1 MKVKLLI
8 LFLMLLIPILSNN
21 IGYFLFKNNDNKEF
35 SGEINDSFDIKNYV
49 LNSFKKYNKNINTK
63 TVNKFI
69 EVCDS
74 FKIKNNIKTLTAQ
87 ICLESG
93 AKQTLNG
100 KTLESSGNALGISQV
115 TPYTAYLFFKNII
128 SKDDRLL
135 KDLGGS
141 DYKNILVTNDKK
153 LRRKKVQKW
162 LCNET
167 NNLIMYGYLM
177 NHCIIKYGGL
187 KNSLVVYSKGPYF
200 LRKSLKSN
208 IELDSLH
215 YISSIRIIEK
225 SLKTLTNKNI

>member
-1 MKVKLLI
+1 MKIKLLI
-8 LFLMLLIPILSNN
+8 LSLILITPFLGNNLGNILFIKDINGMDNLDEKDN
-21 IGYFLFKNNDNKEF
+21 I
-35 SGEINDSFDIKNYV
+35 EIFDVNSYV
-49 LNSFKKYNKNINTK
+49 LESFKKYNKNIKIK
-63 TVNKFI
+63 TVKKFI

-74 FKIKNNIKTLTAQ
+74 FKINDNIKTLTAQ

-93 AKQTLNG
+93 AKQSLNG

-115 TPYTAYLFFKNII
+115 TPYTAYLFFKNVI
-128 SKDDRLL
+128 SKNDKLL
-135 KDLGGS
+135 SQLGGS
-141 DYKNILVTNDKK
+141 DYKNILITNDSK

-200 LRKSLKSN
+200 LRKSLNSN
-208 IELDSLH
+208 VKLDTLH
-215 YISSIRIIEK
+215 YISSIKKIE
-225 SLKTLTNKNI
+225 KTLTN

>member
-1 MKVKLLI
+1 MKIKLSILSLI
-8 LFLMLLIPILSNN
+8 LITPFLGNNLGNILFTKDVDGFNKDDKDN
-21 IGYFLFKNNDNKEF
+21 I
-35 SGEINDSFDIKNYV
+35 EIFDVNSYV
-49 LNSFKKYNKNINTK
+49 LESFKKYNKNIKIK
-63 TVNKFI
+63 TVKKFI

-74 FKIKNNIKTLTAQ
+74 FKINKNIKTLTAQ

-93 AKQTLNG
+93 AKQSLNG

-115 TPYTAYLFFKNII
+115 TPYTAYLFFKNVI
-128 SKDDRLL
+128 SKNDKLL
-135 KDLGGS
+135 NQLGGS
-141 DYKNILVTNDKK
+141 DYKNILITNDSK

-200 LRKSLKSN
+200 LRKRRSAIYPQNSSSRSYKNGRNLSQDYKS
-208 IELDSLH
+208 
-215 YISSIRIIEK
+215 K
-225 SLKTLTNKNI
+225 

>member
-1 MKVKLLI
+1 MTP
-8 LFLMLLIPILSNN
+8 FLGNN
-21 IGYFLFKNNDNKEF
+21 LDNISFIKDVYYLNNLDKKDNI
-35 SGEINDSFDIKNYV
+35 EIFDVNSYV
-49 LNSFKKYNKNINTK
+49 LESFKKYNKKIKIK
-63 TVNKFI
+63 TVKKFI

-74 FKIKNNIKTLTAQ
+74 FNIDKNIKTLTAQ

-115 TPYTAYLFFKNII
+115 TPYTAYLYFKNVI
-128 SKDDRLL
+128 SKNDKLL
-135 KDLGGS
+135 NQLGGS
-141 DYKNILVTNDKK
+141 DYKNILNTNDSK

-162 LCNET
+162 LSNET

-177 NHCIIKYGGL
+177 SRGIFKYGGL

-208 IELDSLH
+208 VKLDTLH
-215 YISSIRIIEK
+215 YISSIRKIE
-225 SLKTLTNKNI
+225 KTLTD

>member
-1 MKVKLLI
+1 MKIKLLI
-8 LFLMLLIPILSNN
+8 LSLILITPFLGNNLGNILFIKDINGMDNLDEKDN
-21 IGYFLFKNNDNKEF
+21 I
-35 SGEINDSFDIKNYV
+35 EIFDVNSYV
-49 LNSFKKYNKNINTK
+49 LESFKKYNKNIKIK
-63 TVNKFI
+63 TVKKFI

-74 FKIKNNIKTLTAQ
+74 FKINDNIKTLTAQ

-93 AKQTLNG
+93 AKQSLNG

-115 TPYTAYLFFKNII
+115 TPYTAYLFFKNVI
-128 SKDDRLL
+128 SKNDKLL
-135 KDLGGS
+135 SQLGGS
-141 DYKNILVTNDKK
+141 DYKNILITNDSK

-208 IELDSLH
+208 VKLDTLH
-215 YISSIRIIEK
+215 YISSIKKIE
-225 SLKTLTNKNI
+225 KTLTN